1 MIKVPASISVR
12 IVRADPEAPLPQ
24 IVSEAP
30 KIKPEN
36 TILRKIISGMTG
48 VVISLAFLGLL
59 NLIGVNLGNFETYL
73 IVGIPTIL
81 GFIAPYL
88 MF

>member
-12 IVRADPEAPLPQ
+12 IVRADPEAALPQ
-24 IVSEAP
+24 LASEAP
-30 KIKPEN
+30 KIKPDN
-36 TILRKIISGMTG
+36 PILRRIISGMTG
-48 VVISLAFLGLL
+48 IVVSLAFLGLL
-59 NLIGVNLGNFETYL
+59 KLIGLNLGDLETYL
-73 IVGIPTIL
+73 IVGIPTVL

>member
-12 IVRADPEAPLPQ
+12 IIKANPEAPLPK
-24 IVSEAP
+24 IVSETP

-36 TILRKIISGMTG
+36 TLLRKIISGMTG
-48 VVISLAFLGLL
+48 IIISLAFLGLL
-59 NLIGVNLGNFETYL
+59 KLIGLNLGNLETYL
-73 IVGIPTIL
+73 IVGIPAIL

>member
-12 IVRADPEAPLPQ
+12 IIKADPEASLPQ
-24 IVSEAP
+24 IVSSAP
-30 KIKPEN
+30 KMKPEN
-36 TILRKIISGMTG
+36 TIVRKILSGLSGLLISM
-48 VVISLAFLGLL
+48 AFLGLL
-59 NLIGVNLGNFETYL
+59 KLIGLNLGDLETYL

>member
-12 IVRADPEAPLPQ
+12 IIRADPEAALPQ
-24 IVSEAP
+24 IVSKAP
-30 KIKPEN
+30 DLKPEN
-36 TILRKIISGMTG
+36 TILRKIISGLTG
-48 VVISLAFLGLL
+48 IVISLAFLGLL
-59 NLIGVNLGNFETYL
+59 KLIGVSLGNLETYL
-73 IVGIPTIL
+73 IVGIPAIL

>member
-1 MIKVPASISVR
+1 MIKVPSSISVR
-12 IVRADPEAPLPQ
+12 IVRANPEAPLPK

-30 KIKPEN
+30 KMKPEN
-36 TILRKIISGMTG
+36 TIVRKILSGLSGLFISM
-48 VVISLAFLGLL
+48 AFLGLL
-59 NLIGVNLGNFETYL
+59 KLIGISLGDLETYL